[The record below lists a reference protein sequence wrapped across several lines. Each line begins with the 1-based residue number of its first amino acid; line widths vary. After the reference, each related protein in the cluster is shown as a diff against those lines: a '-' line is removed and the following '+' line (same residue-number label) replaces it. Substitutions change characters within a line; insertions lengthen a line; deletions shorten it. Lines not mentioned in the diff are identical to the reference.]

1 MKTSTNRAGAKPA
14 VSEAHRTAIIAALQS
29 VADWP
34 ALIAKRQRV
43 AKRIK
48 PYLTAEA
55 SHQLY
60 LAWLAYST
68 AAGMNVSQSLLIRR
82 AVELLALRAAEMDR
96 DQSTRAAEGEL
107 IRSAGGCPEDAR

>member
-1 MKTSTNRAGAKPA
+1 MKTSTTRAGAKPA
-14 VSEAHRTAIIAALQS
+14 VSEAQRAAIIVALQS
-29 VADWP
+29 VSDWP

-82 AVELLALRAAEMDR
+82 AIELLALRAAEIAR
-96 DQSTRAAEGEL
+96 DEGARAAEAEL
-107 IRSAGGCPEDAR
+107 IRSARECPEDAR

>member
-1 MKTSTNRAGAKPA
+1 MNPDSISTPAAAAAPEADRAAL
-14 VSEAHRTAIIAALQS
+14 IAALES
-29 VADWP
+29 VSDWP

-48 PYLTAEA
+48 PYLTEDA

-68 AAGMNVSQSLLIRR
+68 AVGRNVSQSLLIRR
-82 AVELLALRAAEMDR
+82 AIALLAARAVQMGRRPGIRKAE
-96 DQSTRAAEGEL
+96 AAAVGVSCE
-107 IRSAGGCPEDAR
+107 RPEDAR